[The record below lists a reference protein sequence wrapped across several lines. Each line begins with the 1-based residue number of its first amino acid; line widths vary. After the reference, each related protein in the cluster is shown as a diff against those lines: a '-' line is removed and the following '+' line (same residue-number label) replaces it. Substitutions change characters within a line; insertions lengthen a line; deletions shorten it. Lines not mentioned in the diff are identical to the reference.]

1 MGKYDTS
8 IRFAEE
14 QIERLKQQI
23 SLYKKFKNP
32 GWEAAVESLTR
43 QISNKQ
49 KAIADMKKRNK

>member
-14 QIERLKQQI
+14 QIERMKQQI

-43 QISNKQ
+43 QIASKQ
-49 KAIADMKKRNK
+49 KAIADIKKRNK